1 LLEAVNAAASAHP
14 DRRIA
19 LWFMDEARFGQKG
32 RTTHRWWIK
41 GERPPGVCDKRF
53 ESAYIFA
60 AVRPSTGEDFALV
73 LPRVSSAAM
82 SAFLAGFAETV
93 PTDTHV
99 VMVLDQAGWHGA
111 KDLVVP
117 DCLTLVPLPSYS
129 PELNPVERIW
139 LYLRERYLSHRLLAD
154 YEAVVNACCDAWN
167 ALVAEKG
174 RIQSLTN
181 YPYLNGVT
189 S

>member
-1 LLEAVNAAASAHP
+1 MKAAASTHS

-41 GERPPGVCDKRF
+41 GERPPGLCDKRF
-53 ESAYIFA
+53 DSAYIFA

-73 LPRVSSAAM
+73 LPWVSSAAM
-82 SAFLAGFAETV
+82 SAFLAGFAKAV
-93 PTDTHV
+93 PSDTHV

-139 LYLRERYLSHRLLAD
+139 LYLRERYLSHRWLAD
-154 YEAVVNACCDAWN
+154 YEAVVDACCHAWN
-167 ALVAEKG
+167 ALVADKG
-174 RIQSLTN
+174 RIQSLTS
-181 YPYLNGVT
+181 YSYLNGVT

>member
-1 LLEAVNAAASAHP
+1 VPTAKTTLNPAH
-14 DRRIA
+14 
-19 LWFMDEARFGQKG
+19 
-32 RTTHRWWIK
+32 
-41 GERPPGVCDKRF
+41 
-53 ESAYIFA
+53 
-60 AVRPSTGEDFALV
+60 VRPERRALQNG
-73 LPRVSSAAM
+73 PR
-82 SAFLAGFAETV
+82 LD
-93 PTDTHV
+93 DTIR
-99 VMVLDQAGWHGA
+99 
-111 KDLVVP
+111 
-117 DCLTLVPLPSYS
+117 
-129 PELNPVERIW
+129 PVERIW